1 MKILR
6 RADRAEGFT
15 LIEVMITMFF
25 ISFIV
30 QTLAMVSLYAQKS
43 STFARRLTS
52 ANIIAEQTME
62 TYRNTAY
69 ANLID
74 EDNDVRCFDGF
85 MTPATCN
92 ARAVFTRTTG
102 ITIDTPMTNV
112 TEVDVTVTWYNGEH
126 QARLVSYLSKW

>member
-1 MKILR
+1 MRIPR
-6 RADRAEGFT
+6 GSGRAEGFT

-25 ISFIV
+25 ITFIV

-43 STFARRLTS
+43 STYARRLTS

-74 EDNDVRCFDGF
+74 EDADVQCFDGF
-85 MTPATCN
+85 MTPAACN

-102 ITIDTPMTNV
+102 VTVDTPMTNV
-112 TEVDVTVTWYNGEH
+112 TEVDVTVTWYNGEY